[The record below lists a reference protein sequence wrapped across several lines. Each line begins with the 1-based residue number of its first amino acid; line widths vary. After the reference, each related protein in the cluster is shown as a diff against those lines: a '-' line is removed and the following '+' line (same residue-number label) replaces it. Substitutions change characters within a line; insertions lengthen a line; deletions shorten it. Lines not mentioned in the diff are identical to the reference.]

1 MDDDHPRFNGEQP
14 PGDRRSPAGD
24 RRSAPGDRSSH
35 SGELRLPAA
44 LVRLRERWSGLYSIT
59 CADGIWSAYY
69 LRTAEEFHARSP
81 RSLDAKIRSDYARR
95 LEIRPGAPERMST

>member
-1 MDDDHPRFNGEQP
+1 MAMDDDRPQRNGNQP
-14 PGDRRSPAGD
+14 PANGLVPGGDRFTSPG
-24 RRSAPGDRSSH
+24 
-35 SGELRLPAA
+35 LPAA
-44 LVRLRERWSGLYSIT
+44 LIRLRERWSGLYSIT